1 MCGITGII
9 SSNKN
14 INEILYNSLFHI
26 QHRGQD
32 SHGILTCDNKK
43 LYFIKE
49 SGLIN
54 NSTKKISILKGNMGI
69 GHVRYKTSGNLDN
82 KEIQPF
88 IINNIALCHN
98 GNISNY
104 DKIDKMKLNLKT
116 DSDSELLLA
125 LFQKELNKYNELN
138 DQIIVSTIKAISK
151 ICIGSF
157 SIIILIKNYGLICF
171 KDPY

>member
-14 INEILYNSLFHI
+14 INERLYNSLFHI

-69 GHVRYKTSGNLDN
+69 GHVRYKTSG
-82 KEIQPF
+82 
-88 IINNIALCHN
+88 
-98 GNISNY
+98 
-104 DKIDKMKLNLKT
+104 KLVKN
-116 DSDSELLLA
+116 
-125 LFQKELNKYNELN
+125 
-138 DQIIVSTIKAISK
+138 STFYHK
-151 ICIGSF
+151 
-157 SIIILIKNYGLICF
+157 
-171 KDPY
+171 